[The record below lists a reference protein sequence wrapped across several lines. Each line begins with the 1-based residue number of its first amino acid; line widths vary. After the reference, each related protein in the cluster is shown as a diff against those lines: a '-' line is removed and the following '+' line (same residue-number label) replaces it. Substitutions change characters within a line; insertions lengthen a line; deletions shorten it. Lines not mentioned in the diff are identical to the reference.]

1 MELNTLNP
9 GKAAKG
15 KSRKRIGRGPGSGW
29 GTTAGRGQKGAG
41 ARKSAKAGR
50 VAFEGGQ
57 MPIHRRIPK
66 RGFKHAGVEFQIV
79 NLKRLAGVSVTDFD
93 AKVLF
98 DQGFIKNA
106 ELPVKVLAFGS
117 IDKAINVKVNAISE
131 KAKAA
136 IKLLAAKLRSS
147 NGSSYESHR
156 CVRQCVQNRRPA

>member
-9 GKAAKG
+9 GKAKVV
-15 KSRKRIGRGPGSGW
+15 KRKRIGRGPGSGW

-79 NLKRLAGVSVTDFD
+79 NLKRLAAANVAEFD

-98 DQGFIKNA
+98 DLGFIRNI
-106 ELPVKVLAFGS
+106 EQPVKVLAFGA

-131 KAKAA
+131 KAKAL
-136 IKLLAAKLRSS
+136 IEAAGGKV
-147 NGSSYESHR
+147 EI
-156 CVRQCVQNRRPA
+156 V

>member
-9 GKAAKG
+9 GKAKVV
-15 KSRKRIGRGPGSGW
+15 KRNRIGRGPGSGW

-66 RGFKHAGVEFQIV
+66 RGFKHAGVEYQLV
-79 NLKRLAGVSVTDFD
+79 NLKKLAAVSASEFD

-98 DQGFIKNA
+98 DLGFVRNVEAPI
-106 ELPVKVLAFGS
+106 KVLAYGTV
-117 IDKAINVKVNAISE
+117 DKAISVKVNAISE
-131 KAKAA
+131 KAKSLIEAA
-136 IKLLAAKLRSS
+136 GGKVEII
-147 NGSSYESHR
+147 
-156 CVRQCVQNRRPA
+156 

>member
-9 GKAAKG
+9 GKAKVV
-15 KSRKRIGRGPGSGW
+15 KRKRIGRGPGSGW

-66 RGFKHAGVEFQIV
+66 RGFKHAGIEFQIV
-79 NLKRLAGVSVTDFD
+79 NLKRLAAANVAEFD

-98 DQGFIKNA
+98 DLGFIRNIDK
-106 ELPVKVLAFGS
+106 PVKVLAFGA

-131 KAKAA
+131 KAKA
-136 IKLLAAKLRSS
+136 LVEAAGGKV
-147 NGSSYESHR
+147 EI
-156 CVRQCVQNRRPA
+156 V

>member
-41 ARKSAKAGR
+41 ARKSAQAGR

-66 RGFKHAGVEFQIV
+66 RGFKSHFAKDTQIV
-79 NLKRLAGVSVTDFD
+79 NLKKLASCSVTDFD
-93 AKVLF
+93 ACK
-98 DQGFIKNA
+98 G
-106 ELPVKVLAFGS
+106 
-117 IDKAINVKVNAISE
+117 
-131 KAKAA
+131 
-136 IKLLAAKLRSS
+136 
-147 NGSSYESHR
+147 
-156 CVRQCVQNRRPA
+156 

>member
-9 GKAAKG
+9 GKAKVV
-15 KSRKRIGRGPGSGW
+15 KRKRIGRGPGSGW

-66 RGFKHAGVEFQIV
+66 RGFKHAGVEYQLV
-79 NLKRLAGVSVTDFD
+79 NLKKLAAVSASEFD

-98 DQGFIKNA
+98 DLGFVRNVEDPI
-106 ELPVKVLAFGS
+106 KVLAYGTV
-117 IDKAINVKVNAISE
+117 DKAISVKVNAISE
-131 KAKAA
+131 KAKSLIEAA
-136 IKLLAAKLRSS
+136 GGKVEII
-147 NGSSYESHR
+147 
-156 CVRQCVQNRRPA
+156 

>member
-9 GKAAKG
+9 GKAARCKG
-15 KSRKRIGRGPGSGW
+15 RKRIGRGSGSGW
-29 GTTAGRGQKGAG
+29 GTTAGSGQKGAG

-66 RGFKHAGVEFQIV
+66 QGFKSKFPRDTQIV
-79 NLKRLAGVSVTDFD
+79 NLKRLAVSKVSDFD

-98 DQGFIKNA
+98 DEGFIRSVKK
-106 ELPVKVLAFGS
+106 PVKVLGYGT
-117 IDKAINVKVNAISE
+117 IDKAITLKVNAISE

-136 IKLLAAKLRSS
+136 VLAAGGKV
-147 NGSSYESHR
+147 EII
-156 CVRQCVQNRRPA
+156 

>member
-1 MELNTLNP
+1 MELNSLNP
-9 GKAAKG
+9 GKAKVV
-15 KSRKRIGRGPGSGW
+15 KRKRIGRGPGSGW

-79 NLKRLAGVSVTDFD
+79 NLKRLAAANVAEFD

-98 DQGFIKNA
+98 DLGFIRNI
-106 ELPVKVLAFGS
+106 EQPVKVLAFGA

-131 KAKAA
+131 KAKAL
-136 IKLLAAKLRSS
+136 IEAAGGKV
-147 NGSSYESHR
+147 EI
-156 CVRQCVQNRRPA
+156 V

>member
-9 GKAAKG
+9 GKAGKG

-29 GTTAGRGQKGAG
+29 GTTGGRGEKGAG

-66 RGFKHAGVEFQIV
+66 RGFKHAGIEFQIV
-79 NLKRLAGVSVTDFD
+79 NIKRLAACSVTEFD

-98 DQGFIKNA
+98 DQGFIKNVD
-106 ELPVKVLAFGS
+106 LPVKVLAFGS

-136 IKLLAAKLRSS
+136 IEAAGGKV
-147 NGSSYESHR
+147 EI
-156 CVRQCVQNRRPA
+156 V

>member
-9 GKAAKG
+9 GKAKVV
-15 KSRKRIGRGPGSGW
+15 KRKRIGRGPGSGW

-66 RGFKHAGVEFQIV
+66 RGFKHAGLEYQVV
-79 NLKRLAGVSVTDFD
+79 NLKKLASVSTTEFD

-98 DQGFIKNA
+98 DLGFVRNVEEPI
-106 ELPVKVLAFGS
+106 KVLAFGNV
-117 IDKAINVKVNAISE
+117 DKAINVKVNAISE
-131 KAKAA
+131 KAKSLIEAA
-136 IKLLAAKLRSS
+136 GGKVEII
-147 NGSSYESHR
+147 
-156 CVRQCVQNRRPA
+156 

>member
-79 NLKRLAGVSVTDFD
+79 NLKRLAAANVAEFD

-98 DQGFIKNA
+98 DLGFIRNI
-106 ELPVKVLAFGS
+106 EQPVKVLAFGA

-131 KAKAA
+131 KAKSLIEAA
-136 IKLLAAKLRSS
+136 GGKVEI
-147 NGSSYESHR
+147 
-156 CVRQCVQNRRPA
+156 V

>member
-9 GKAAKG
+9 GKAKVV
-15 KSRKRIGRGPGSGW
+15 KRKRIGRGPGSGW

-79 NLKRLAGVSVTDFD
+79 NLKRLAAANVAEFD
-93 AKVLF
+93 AKFLF
-98 DQGFIKNA
+98 DLGFIRNI
-106 ELPVKVLAFGS
+106 EQPVKVLAFGA

-131 KAKAA
+131 KAKAL
-136 IKLLAAKLRSS
+136 IEAAGGKV
-147 NGSSYESHR
+147 EI
-156 CVRQCVQNRRPA
+156 V

>member
-1 MELNTLNP
+1 MELNSLNP
-9 GKAAKG
+9 GKAKVV
-15 KSRKRIGRGPGSGW
+15 KRKRIGRGPGSGW

-79 NLKRLAGVSVTDFD
+79 NLKRLAAANVAEFD

-98 DQGFIKNA
+98 DLGFIRNI
-106 ELPVKVLAFGS
+106 EQPVKVLAFGA

-131 KAKAA
+131 NAKAL
-136 IKLLAAKLRSS
+136 IEAAGGKV
-147 NGSSYESHR
+147 EI
-156 CVRQCVQNRRPA
+156 V

>member
-98 DQGFIKNA
+98 DQGFIKNV
-106 ELPVKVLAFGS
+106 ELPVKVLAFGSIDKAILAFGS

-136 IKLLAAKLRSS
+136 IEAAGGKV
-147 NGSSYESHR
+147 EII
-156 CVRQCVQNRRPA
+156 

>member
-9 GKAAKG
+9 GKAKVV
-15 KSRKRIGRGPGSGW
+15 KRKRIGRGPGSGW

-66 RGFKHAGVEFQIV
+66 RGFKHAGIEFQIV
-79 NLKRLAGVSVTDFD
+79 NLKRLASANVAEFD

-98 DQGFIKNA
+98 DLGFIRNIEK
-106 ELPVKVLAFGS
+106 PVKVLAFGA

-131 KAKAA
+131 KAKSLIEAA
-136 IKLLAAKLRSS
+136 GGKVEI
-147 NGSSYESHR
+147 
-156 CVRQCVQNRRPA
+156 V

>member
-9 GKAAKG
+9 GKAKVV
-15 KSRKRIGRGPGSGW
+15 KRKRIGRGPGSGW

-79 NLKRLAGVSVTDFD
+79 NLKRLSAANVAEFD

-98 DQGFIKNA
+98 DLGLIRNIDQ
-106 ELPVKVLAFGS
+106 PVKVLAFGT

-131 KAKAA
+131 SAKSAIEAA
-136 IKLLAAKLRSS
+136 GGKVEII
-147 NGSSYESHR
+147 
-156 CVRQCVQNRRPA
+156 

>member
-29 GTTAGRGQKGAG
+29 GTTGGRGEKGAG

-66 RGFKHAGVEFQIV
+66 RGFKHAGIAFQIV
-79 NLKRLAGVSVTDFD
+79 NIKRLAACSVTEFD

-98 DQGFIKNA
+98 DQGFIKNVD
-106 ELPVKVLAFGS
+106 LPVKVLAFGS

-136 IKLLAAKLRSS
+136 IEAAGGKV
-147 NGSSYESHR
+147 EI
-156 CVRQCVQNRRPA
+156 V

>member
-1 MELNTLNP
+1 MQLNTLNP

-57 MPIHRRIPK
+57 MPLQRRTPK
-66 RGFKHAGVEFQIV
+66 RGFRSHFLRDTQIV
-79 NLKRLAGVSVTDFD
+79 NLKALAASAVTEFD
-93 AKVLF
+93 AKVLM
-98 DQGFIKNA
+98 DQGLIRSVDK
-106 ELPVKVLAFGS
+106 PVKILGYGT
-117 IDKAINVKVNAISE
+117 IEKAITLKVNAISE

-136 IKLLAAKLRSS
+136 VLAAGGKV
-147 NGSSYESHR
+147 EII
-156 CVRQCVQNRRPA
+156 